1 MSTAALRSI
10 RPRGQVADDKSAPD
24 ASKGSKGRVS
34 CGQCRKLRQKC
45 DTQRPSC
52 GRCLSTKHE
61 CVYEADLGETRMQGI
76 RKANRQLKGELDTLK
91 SLLERLKTAGDDV
104 RSSILAQLTAGEE
117 PEAILQ
123 RLKTG
128 QGAAAWKRPVE
139 ETSETERPR
148 QTAAASVAYLVKP
161 EVDDDPLLPPGIVL
175 PWQIDKMH
183 YLLQCVDGIDI
194 NSKQS
199 GARVCLSSIS
209 SPLRNGSRPG
219 ILTSA
224 AKSSARPAADAQ
236 GPESAE
242 ADCWQEEEEE
252 NTELVRA
259 LLVAEQA
266 ARRRSKSSSSAE
278 PLPPGAV
285 GAFGNLPLSCAVRA
299 NYYPPAVQV
308 RQLLNLRTE
317 EYRLPSFISSDGSP
331 LSGLFYSYRDAALE
345 MLSNGVSSSQVLGP
359 SDRIDIELFFR
370 DREPHD
376 AYDVH
381 SWACELMKNIEGYDV
396 FVQLASIALATTYMR
411 WNILPTATNYALMPE
426 MIRPTHRQRFIPHRM
441 TIDLVPHPAI
451 RDALIDRFRDWLS
464 PGTTDTGRTSV
475 GWPYSLDAA
484 VDVCPMTGRRML
496 SRAFFE
502 HATNGSNWSLDKSI
516 RAVFP
521 EIEAMGF
528 NIRD

>member
-10 RPRGQVADDKSAPD
+10 RPRGQAPDEKSAPD
-24 ASKGSKGRVS
+24 TSKGSKGRVA

-52 GRCLSTKHE
+52 GRCLSTRYD

-91 SLLERLKTAGDDV
+91 SLLERLKTASDDV
-104 RSSILAQLTAGEE
+104 RSSIMAQLTAGEE
-117 PEAILQ
+117 PEVILQ

-128 QGAAAWKRPVE
+128 QGAARKRPVE
-139 ETSETERPR
+139 TSREASETERSR
-148 QTAAASVAYLVKP
+148 QTATASVASFVKP
-161 EVDDDPLLPPGIVL
+161 EVDDEPPLPPGIV
-175 PWQIDKMH
+175 PWRIDKMH

-194 NSKQS
+194 NAKQS
-199 GARVCLSSIS
+199 DARVCLSPIT
-209 SPLRNGSRPG
+209 SPFQNDSRPG
-219 ILTSA
+219 ILTSR
-224 AKSSARPAADAQ
+224 AKSSARPADAR

-242 ADCWQEEEEE
+242 EDCGQER
-252 NTELVRA
+252 TELVHA
-259 LLVAEQA
+259 LLLAEQA

-299 NYYPPAVQV
+299 NYYPPAVQA
-308 RQLLNLRTE
+308 RQLLNLQTE
-317 EYRLPSFISSDGSP
+317 EYRMPSFINSDGSP

-345 MLSNGVSSSQVLGP
+345 MLSNGVPSFQILGP

-376 AYDVH
+376 TYDVH

-396 FVQLASIALATTYMR
+396 FVQLASIALSTTYMR

-464 PGTTDTGRTSV
+464 PGTTDTGGTSV

>member
-10 RPRGQVADDKSAPD
+10 RPRGQVPDDKSAPD
-24 ASKGSKGRVS
+24 TSKGSKGRVA

-52 GRCLSTKHE
+52 GRCLSTKHD

-91 SLLERLKTAGDDV
+91 SLLERLRTASDDV
-104 RSSILAQLTAGEE
+104 RSSIMAQLAAGEE

-128 QGAAAWKRPVE
+128 QGAARKRPVE
-139 ETSETERPR
+139 TSREASETERSR
-148 QTAAASVAYLVKP
+148 QTATASVSSFVKP
-161 EVDDDPLLPPGIVL
+161 EVDDEPPLPPGIV
-175 PWQIDKMH
+175 PWRIDKMH

-194 NSKQS
+194 NAKQS
-199 GARVCLSSIS
+199 DAR
-209 SPLRNGSRPG
+209 
-219 ILTSA
+219 
-224 AKSSARPAADAQ
+224 SSADAR

-242 ADCWQEEEEE
+242 EDCGEE
-252 NTELVRA
+252 NTELVQA
-259 LLVAEQA
+259 LLLAEQA

-299 NYYPPAVQV
+299 NHYPPAVQA
-308 RQLLNLRTE
+308 RQLLNLQTE
-317 EYRLPSFISSDGSP
+317 EYRLPSFINSDGSP

-345 MLSNGVSSSQVLGP
+345 MLSNGVPSFQVLGP

-370 DREPHD
+370 NREPHD
-376 AYDVH
+376 TYDVH

-396 FVQLASIALATTYMR
+396 FVQLASIALSTTYMR

-464 PGTTDTGRTSV
+464 PGTTDTGGTSV